1 MENGTFMTDG
11 RKFLGALIWFLVASA
26 ADTILRHAQASLD
39 ADWKWIHLE
48 GFAFAVVLYIGVHM
62 GRYYDGRWFPFE
74 K

>member
-1 MENGTFMTDG
+1 MENGTFMMDG
-11 RKFLGALIWFLVASA
+11 RQFLRFLIWFLVASA

-48 GFAFAVVLYIGVHM
+48 GIAFAVVLYIGVYM
-62 GRYYDGRWFPFE
+62 GRNCYGWWFPFS